1 MSNIG
6 EINTICISL
15 NLTSIFILREL
26 LKVQKRVWLL
36 LKQNRI
42 IMNIQESYYME
53 SPIVKC
59 SWCPVYLVHGHIT

>member
-6 EINTICISL
+6 EINMICVSL
-15 NLTSIFILREL
+15 NLACIFILREL

-42 IMNIQESYYME
+42 ITNVQESYY
-53 SPIVKC
+53 I
-59 SWCPVYLVHGHIT
+59 